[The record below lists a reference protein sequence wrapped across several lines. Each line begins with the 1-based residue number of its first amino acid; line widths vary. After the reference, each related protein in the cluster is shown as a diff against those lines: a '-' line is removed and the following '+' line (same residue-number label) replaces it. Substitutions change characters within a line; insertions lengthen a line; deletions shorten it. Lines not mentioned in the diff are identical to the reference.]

1 MKLSDDEQARLTLHS
16 AFGLIL
22 ISEWMAGRDDVAPD
36 VRQRLRVHLE
46 ALEGIL
52 VNTGHDW
59 IREEMERTE
68 AKLQS
73 P

>member
-1 MKLSDDEQARLTLHS
+1 MRLSDNELERLMLHS

-22 ISEWMAGRDDVAPD
+22 VSQWMAGRADVEPEI
-36 VRQRLRVHLE
+36 RQRLRTHLE

-59 IREEMERTE
+59 IRQELEDTQAR
-68 AKLQS
+68 LLPS
-73 P
+73 

>member
-1 MKLSDDEQARLTLHS
+1 MRLSDDERDRLVLHS

-22 ISEWMAGRDDVAPD
+22 VSQWMAGRSDIEPEI
-36 VRQRLRVHLE
+36 RSRLRTHLE

-59 IREEMERTE
+59 IRQEIEQTQ
-68 AKLQS
+68 AKLQA
-73 P
+73 